1 MFTKIKKK
9 QKKILYM
16 GFFMHRKDP
25 YIGIGTRG
33 MCFNFYVNVQFQ
45 NKTEN
50 YNIAS
55 FFLILQL

>member
-1 MFTKIKKK
+1 
-9 QKKILYM
+9 M
-16 GFFMHRKDP
+16 GFFMQRKDP

-50 YNIAS
+50 ITLPRS
-55 FFLILQL
+55 F